1 MKLARTIRFDPS
13 DLNVFPRAA
22 DEGEWALVGTFCFA
36 GLGEADIKGKVKQA
50 FSNGFLGLDSL
61 GFSTLVS
68 ISTAKPGDIDKIE
81 NRLCE
86 IFITE
91 FGAPDKAAAMAAVTE
106 EIKFM
111 AELCSEHKTGTLL
124 AIQRSLGDDGIRESF
139 RSLPKPDSCAE
150 QKIWTMVE
158 DDDDDEII
166 ADAGADAGAGAGD
179 N

>member
-36 GLGEADIKGKVKQA
+36 GLGETDIKGKVRQA
-50 FSNGFLGLDSL
+50 FSNGFLGLDSM

-68 ISTAKPGDIDKIE
+68 IVTAKPGDIDKIE

-91 FGAPDKAAAMAAVTE
+91 FGAPDKTAAMVAATE

-111 AELCSEHKTGTLL
+111 ADLCAEHKTGTLL
-124 AIQRSLGDDGIRESF
+124 ALQRSLGDDGIRESF

-158 DDDDDEII
+158 DEDNE
-166 ADAGADAGAGAGD
+166 ADADAKTVIGVVS
-179 N
+179 